1 MLRTPVIALGTARRA
16 HALAACIAALLSG
29 GVQAATRYQC
39 LMLDGAVRL
48 SVQDLSTR
56 FNAAV
61 QSCRIVDTP
70 DPAGTEPALRFDGR
84 LPGLSGPI
92 TAPFGTAM
100 LFSSRVNAMP
110 PAPLELQRM
119 VTTASRRHGLDPR
132 LVGALVHVES
142 RYQVLAR
149 SPKGAMG
156 LMQIMPATGAR
167 YGVGMARDLL
177 DPEVNIDVGTR
188 YLRDLHEMFDGRID
202 LMLAAYNAGEGAVR
216 RYGNRIPPYPETQ
229 DYVQKILGLY
239 RDR

>member
-1 MLRTPVIALGTARRA
+1 MKKRNRQA
-16 HALAACIAALLSG
+16 HVLAACIAALLSG
-29 GVQAATRYQC
+29 ASQAATRYQC

-56 FNAAV
+56 FNSAV

-70 DPAGTEPALRFDGR
+70 DPASAAPVFHLDGR
-84 LPGLSGPI
+84 LPGLSDPI
-92 TAPFGTAM
+92 AASFGTAM
-100 LFSSRVNAMP
+100 LLSSRVGSMP
-110 PAPLELQRM
+110 LAPLELQHM
-119 VTTASRRHGLDPR
+119 VTAASRRHGLDPR

-142 RYQVLAR
+142 RYQVQAR

-167 YGVGMARDLL
+167 YGVGAARDLL

-188 YLRDLHEMFDGRID
+188 YLRDLHKMFDGRID
-202 LMLAAYNAGEGAVR
+202 LVLAAYNAGEGAVQ

-239 RDR
+239 RNR